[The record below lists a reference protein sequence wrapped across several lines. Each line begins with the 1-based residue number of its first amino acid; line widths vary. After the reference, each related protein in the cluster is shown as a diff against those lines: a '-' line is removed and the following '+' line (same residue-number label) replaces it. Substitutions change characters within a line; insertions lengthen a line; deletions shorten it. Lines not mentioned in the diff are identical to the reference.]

1 MVIGNVCNTYQSNRF
16 QSIGRSNQ
24 TDSSVFRDVMKNAGV
39 ESAVGKTYTIRGAFD
54 KSEGR
59 VVGASGG
66 VNNSYTVYEPKDFD
80 PDHPMYKVK
89 IWDEEGNATEHVVDL
104 SEVSPGNSSYI
115 DMYAKSCYLSA
126 SGECPDAQT
135 TFMIVGNS
143 SRGVEERTYDSL
155 FERDNWMYRIRDFA
169 SMQYKAGNLE
179 GYLKYRSVWEYL
191 LNAGG

>member
-24 TDSSVFRDVMKNAGV
+24 TDNSVFRDVMKNAAAD
-39 ESAVGKTYTIRGAFD
+39 SAVGTTYTIRGAFD

-80 PDHPMYKVK
+80 PEHPMYKVK
-89 IWDEEGNATEHVVDL
+89 IWDEDGNATEHMVDL
-104 SEVSPGNSSYI
+104 SEVSSENSSYI

-126 SGECPDAQT
+126 SGECTDAQT

-143 SRGVEERTYDSL
+143 SRGATERTYDSL
-155 FERDNWMYRIRDFA
+155 FEKGNWMDRIRDFA

-179 GYLKYRSVWEYL
+179 GYLRYRSVWEYL
-191 LNAGG
+191 LNSGR